1 MCIYTTSK
9 YLMFWKLRENYEP
22 SKTLDNFFELWFCS
36 AQTPFFGSSLL
47 RVCVGGILKVI
58 LFVTILCLFYVL
70 IFWPPGLWNLSS
82 LAKDKT
88 STPLLWKAKSQPLD
102 H

>member
-9 YLMFWKLRENYEP
+9 YLMFWKLRENSEP

-47 RVCVGGILKVI
+47 RVCVCGGGHFKSNFICYNIVS
-58 LFVTILCLFYVL
+58 VLCFD
-70 IFWPPGLWNLSS
+70 F
-82 LAKDKT
+82 LAT
-88 STPLLWKAKSQPLD
+88 RLVES
-102 H
+102 

>member
-1 MCIYTTSK
+1 
-9 YLMFWKLRENYEP
+9 MFWKLCENYEP

-36 AQTPFFGSSLL
+36 AQTPLFGSSLL
-47 RVCVGGILKVI
+47 CVCVWGGILKVI
-58 LFVTILCLFYVL
+58 LFVTILCLFHVL

-82 LAKDKT
+82 LTKDKT
-88 STPLLWKAKSQPLD
+88 STPLLWEAKSQSLE